1 MQTYDFTTKPN
12 RLNQS
17 SVKWQKSENQPD
29 LLQMWVADMDFLP
42 LPAVKKALSDYAD
55 QHVFGY
61 TYPSDSLYQSILD
74 WEKNEHGYSTEKE
87 HVVLIE
93 GVVPAISTAI
103 QAYTQEGEAVL
114 INTPV
119 YPPFARSV
127 KLNQRQLI
135 TNSLVIRD
143 GRFTIDFTQLE
154 AEIIKHKVKL
164 YLLCSP
170 HNPGGRVWTKEE
182 LLKLLEI
189 CERHQ
194 VILVSDE
201 IHQDLALFGHHHHSI
216 NTIDQRFKNLT
227 LVLASATKTFNI
239 AGTKTSFA
247 IIENDT
253 LRRAFKKRQLGNNQ
267 HELPAV
273 GLLATEAAFTYGKP
287 WLEELKAVLEENITY
302 VIDVLAENTKIKVMK
317 PEGTYLIW
325 LDFSAYGLQQPE
337 INQKLQ
343 DEGRLVLNDGF
354 SFGPEGKTY
363 ARLNVAAPLTT
374 VKEACRRIIQVFGN
388 K

>member
-1 MQTYDFTTKPN
+1 MQRYDFTTRPD
-12 RLNQS
+12 RLGQS
-17 SVKWQKSENQPD
+17 SVKWQQSENQPD

-42 LPAVKKALSDYAD
+42 LPAVKKALSEYAD

-74 WEKNEHGYSTEKE
+74 WEKKEHGYSAEKE

-143 GRFTIDFTQLE
+143 GRFTIDFEQLE
-154 AEIIKHKVKL
+154 ADIIKHKVKL
-164 YLLCSP
+164 YILCSP
-170 HNPGGRVWTKEE
+170 HNPGGRVWSKEE
-182 LLKLLEI
+182 LTALLEI
-189 CERHQ
+189 CEKHQ

-201 IHQDLALFGHHHHSI
+201 IHQDLALFGHKHCSI
-216 NTIDQRFKNLT
+216 NTIDQRFKDFT

-239 AGTKTSFA
+239 AGTKTSYA
-247 IIENDT
+247 IIENEE

-302 VIDVLAENTKIKVMK
+302 VIAVLTENTKIKVMK

-374 VKEACRRIIQVFGN
+374 VKEACRRIGRVFGN
-388 K
+388 